1 MPQNY
6 AFLTLIAAVHL
17 SVSNDFHSKTPRIA
31 GMGIMAQIL
40 LGFTDLQALKS
51 CRMTLQG
58 MLTRPVYITGVRR

>member
-1 MPQNY
+1 
-6 AFLTLIAAVHL
+6 
-17 SVSNDFHSKTPRIA
+17 
-31 GMGIMAQIL
+31 MGIMAQIL